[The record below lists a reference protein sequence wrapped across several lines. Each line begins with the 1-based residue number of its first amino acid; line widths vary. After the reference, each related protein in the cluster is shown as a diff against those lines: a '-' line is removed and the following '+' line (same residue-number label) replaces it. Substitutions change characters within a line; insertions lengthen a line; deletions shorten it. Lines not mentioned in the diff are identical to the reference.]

1 MGAYY
6 SVENCKNRHGVDV
19 DCTIG
24 YNDTTQVFE
33 SISIYQHGE
42 FEGDPDI
49 AGVGILG
56 VFIAVTSFALL
67 ISIIDVNANTEKRF
81 PTDVPASEEE
91 GVFLF
96 WPAACFQDNTTTLLS
111 TVKDSTSSGRQ
122 FLNGVIL
129 NSTPNNHIRG
139 WNWYVIIVLFYGVAL
154 IAEFVRFCRRQQNRP
169 GWRAR
174 LGDKIRHI
182 IHPHRWV
189 RRVISF
195 IFLVYLLGGIVISG
209 ITVYQS
215 GRYMYAL
222 RSWVAHSGWMKVDE
236 LTKENPENDAKT
248 FGQLVPIF
256 LSALIVFGLAQTISE
271 KITDHSNRKHVGEP
285 QPQPHTIQYLDPS
298 KSELG
303 FSPQMKTDNNGGY
316 FLPQIPNLSVSPGC
330 QASLAAHPPRTSTNI
345 TTTSFGASS
354 VIIGGNGSA
363 TTTPAI
369 PQPSRFAP
377 MVLPGTAISYDPLPG
392 GSDTPPEVPPQ
403 GGSQTPPQKSPLPKA
418 QPQLGTSPPSQRLH
432 YGGVDIRRVMNE
444 KDRGISDALTY
455 RYSQSSQAQLPTSL
469 PLFRVASRS
478 NVLGLRSR
486 SVGAQADTSVH
497 DFDVDAVVALRTG
510 AGAPHVTRMRHPHS
524 GFAFGFAAAPSS
536 LAAASSTM

>member
-19 DCTIG
+19 NCTIG

-33 SISIYQHGE
+33 SIGIYRRGE

-49 AGVGILG
+49 AGVG
-56 VFIAVTSFALL
+56 
-67 ISIIDVNANTEKRF
+67 NANTGKRF
-81 PTDVPASEEE
+81 PTEVPASEEE

-111 TVKDSTSSGRQ
+111 TVKDSTSSGDQ

-169 GWRAR
+169 GWRGK
-174 LGDKIRHI
+174 LGNKIRHVV
-182 IHPHRWV
+182 HPRRWA
-189 RRVISF
+189 RRVISS

-215 GRYMYAL
+215 ARYMYAL
-222 RSWVAHSGWMKVDE
+222 RSWVAHSGWMQVDE
-236 LTKENPENDAKT
+236 LTKQNPENDAKT

-256 LSALIVFGLAQTISE
+256 LSALIVFGLAQTVSE

-298 KSELG
+298 KYELG
-303 FSPQMKTDNNGGY
+303 FSPQMKTDNNSGY
-316 FLPQIPNLSVSPGC
+316 FLPHIPNPSVNSSY
-330 QASLAAHPPRTSTNI
+330 QAPSLAHPLRTNTNI
-345 TTTSFGASS
+345 TTTSFGVLS
-354 VIIGGNGSA
+354 VISGGNGSV
-363 TTTPAI
+363 TTTPAT

-377 MVLPGTAISYDPLPG
+377 IVLPGTAISYDPLPG
-392 GSDTPPEVPPQ
+392 DSDTPPGVPPK
-403 GGSQTPPQKSPLPKA
+403 GGSQTPTQNSPPSNT
-418 QPQLGTSPPSQRLH
+418 QSQLGTSPPT
-432 YGGVDIRRVMNE
+432 E
-444 KDRGISDALTY
+444 
-455 RYSQSSQAQLPTSL
+455 QLEPKPDGPRNIPT
-469 PLFRVASRS
+469 
-478 NVLGLRSR
+478 
-486 SVGAQADTSVH
+486 Q
-497 DFDVDAVVALRTG
+497 
-510 AGAPHVTRMRHPHS
+510 
-524 GFAFGFAAAPSS
+524 
-536 LAAASSTM
+536 